1 MGRGVLLR
9 LLSLSL
15 WKNVI
20 SRGLS
25 SFQKHH
31 QPFETTS
38 HKDVIKDDTI
48 TRIKSPIASIY
59 RDKPSSQFL
68 NPIVCAAAGLVNGY
82 QLNHRGQSKRIE
94 SNLIFYFPFNF
105 L

>member
-1 MGRGVLLR
+1 MMGRGVLLR

-48 TRIKSPIASIY
+48 TRIKSPIGSIY
-59 RDKPSSQFL
+59 RDKTFISIL
-68 NPIVCAAAGLVNGY
+68 
-82 QLNHRGQSKRIE
+82 E
-94 SNLIFYFPFNF
+94 SNRVCCCVA
-105 L
+105 